1 MSKLEKEIAEMNGLM
16 VCLFVLCP
24 TPVEASESAEDS
36 DSGSSSLSSEE
47 EGEIR
52 ESSWQFFERR
62 GWDEPFIFS
71 YLIKSFLHN

>member
-1 MSKLEKEIAEMNGLM
+1 MSKLEKEIAETNGLM

-24 TPVEASESAEDS
+24 TPSEASESAEDS

-52 ESSWQFFERR
+52 ESS
-62 GWDEPFIFS
+62 
-71 YLIKSFLHN
+71 